1 MNDKKRKFLGVDPA
15 DPTTES
21 ISGITLPT
29 RGSHATNPFQ
39 NQKPDEADKLFV
51 TEGNQVIQQKS
62 GLNFFVFSKR
72 EIHSTER
79 LVEDRYLATVLADKL
94 EERRELR
101 KLVDDLIP
109 YVYHKAICDA
119 HTPARGPC
127 NCQIHEI
134 IARIND
140 AIGTRDEHDG

>member
-15 DPTTES
+15 DSTTES

-39 NQKPDEADKLFV
+39 KPDEADRLFV

-62 GLNFFVFSKR
+62 GLNFYVFKEKDWR
-72 EIHSTER
+72 GTTI
-79 LVEDRYLATVLADKL
+79 LVQDHGLATVLADKL

-101 KLVDDLIP
+101 KLVSDLI
-109 YVYHKAICDA
+109 VYIDHVNICDA
-119 HTPARGPC
+119 HEPVRGPC
-127 NCQIHEI
+127 SCQIQEI
-134 IARIND
+134 LARIDD
-140 AIGTRDEHDG
+140 AVGTRDEDDR